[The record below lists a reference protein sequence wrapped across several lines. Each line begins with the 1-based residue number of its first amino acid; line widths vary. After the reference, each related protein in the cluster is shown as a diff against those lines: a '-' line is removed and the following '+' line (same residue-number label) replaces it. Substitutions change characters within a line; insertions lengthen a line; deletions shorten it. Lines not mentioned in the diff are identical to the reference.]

1 MALKVDLEDL
11 ELPAI
16 ILPPDGPPVGANQ
29 EGERIL
35 SRFPEELSSLKPDGT
50 VTLEGRPFRPVR
62 LCTLPQGELLILV
75 EMIHGRRQDLLI
87 SQISHEIRTPLSNI
101 IGMSEMCLMSA
112 SPNRRWLECIREAS
126 GHLLRIA
133 NDLLDLSE
141 ISGDRMALKA
151 VPYDLR
157 KLVANTTRFVAP
169 MAESKGIMMLT
180 RVSQTVPNLVSGD
193 QDRVRQILLN
203 LLTNAIKFS
212 DRGMI
217 SVEVEVQDQR
227 LAISVIDS
235 GRGIPEDQHEKVFLP
250 FYQASP
256 DDRDKGRGLGLA
268 ICKKLAE
275 SMGGTMTLRSTPG
288 EGSTFTIHM
297 PFAEAPAEDAQG
309 GDGSV
314 GKDEIP
320 RLNVLLA
327 EDDNLNRELVEAMLV
342 SMGHQ
347 VTSASTGIEAL
358 NLFLQKRFDLAI
370 LDVNMPEGDGVWL
383 TKEIRRIEARH
394 PSRGKTTI
402 MALTACVME
411 HNKQR
416 CLNAGMDLFI
426 TKPVSVMELQS
437 AIDGLFGVKGGTGE
451 RDGQGDQNAEVDTS
465 VLSDMAMGQVEV
477 MERALTLFKE
487 GVPLMLETLRMLL
500 HRRDLTGAASVVHK
514 LKGRFATVGHWGAR
528 EYLAKLEEDIKA
540 GASPDPDGLVERVE
554 HFAKQVIDQY
564 ERIGIRAR

>member
-180 RVSQTVPNLVSGD
+180 RVSQSVPELVNGD

-217 SVEVEVQDQR
+217 SVEAEVEDQR

-235 GRGIPEDQHEKVFLP
+235 GRGIPEDQQDKVFLP

-256 DDRDKGRGLGLA
+256 EDRDKGRGLGLA

-275 SMGGTMTLRSTPG
+275 SMGGTMALKSAPG
-288 EGSTFTIHM
+288 EGSTFTLYL
-297 PFAEAPAEDAQG
+297 PLVQGDSKTEQG
-309 GDGSV
+309 GEEQVEDRSTP
-314 GKDEIP
+314 KLHI
-320 RLNVLLA
+320 LLA

-358 NLFLQKRFDLAI
+358 NLFLQRDFHLAI
-370 LDVNMPEGDGVWL
+370 LDVNMPDGDGVWL
-383 TKEIRRIEARH
+383 AKEIRRIEARK
-394 PSRGKTTI
+394 PARGRIPI

-411 HNKQR
+411 HDKRR
-416 CLNAGMDLFI
+416 CLDAGMDLFL
-426 TKPVSVMELQS
+426 TKPVSVKDLQS
-437 AIDGLFGVKGGTGE
+437 AIDRLFSAGGGSE
-451 RDGQGDQNAEVDTS
+451 EAPEAREAQVDTS

-514 LKGRFATVGHWGAR
+514 LKGRFATVGHWGPGSTWPSWR
-528 EYLAKLEEDIKA
+528 RTSRLAPPRTRM
-540 GASPDPDGLVERVE
+540 GWWNGWSTSPNR
-554 HFAKQVIDQY
+554 
-564 ERIGIRAR
+564 

>member
-180 RVSQTVPNLVSGD
+180 RVSQSVPELVNGD

-217 SVEVEVQDQR
+217 SVEAEVEDQR

-235 GRGIPEDQHEKVFLP
+235 GRGIPEDQQDKVFLP

-256 DDRDKGRGLGLA
+256 EDRDKGRGLGLA

-275 SMGGTMTLRSTPG
+275 SMGGTMALKSAPG
-288 EGSTFTIHM
+288 EGSTFTLYL
-297 PFAEAPAEDAQG
+297 PLVQGDSKTEQG
-309 GDGSV
+309 GEEQVEDRSTP
-314 GKDEIP
+314 KLHI
-320 RLNVLLA
+320 LLA

-358 NLFLQKRFDLAI
+358 NLFLQRDFHLAI
-370 LDVNMPEGDGVWL
+370 LDVNMPDGDGVWL
-383 TKEIRRIEARH
+383 AKEIRRIEARK
-394 PSRGKTTI
+394 PARGRIPI

-411 HNKQR
+411 HDKRR
-416 CLNAGMDLFI
+416 CLDAGMDLFL
-426 TKPVSVMELQS
+426 TKPVSVKDLQS
-437 AIDGLFGVKGGTGE
+437 AIDRLFSAGGGSE
-451 RDGQGDQNAEVDTS
+451 EAPEAREAQVDTS

>member
-50 VTLEGRPFRPVR
+50 VTLGGRPFRPVR

-180 RVSQTVPNLVSGD
+180 RVSQAVPNLVSGD

-217 SVEVEVQDQR
+217 SVEAEVEDQR

-275 SMGGTMTLRSTPG
+275 SMGGTMALKSAPG
-288 EGSTFTIHM
+288 EGSTFTRYL
-297 PFAEAPAEDAQG
+297 PLVQGDSKTEQG
-309 GDGSV
+309 GEEQVEDRSTP
-314 GKDEIP
+314 KLHI
-320 RLNVLLA
+320 LLA

-358 NLFLQKRFDLAI
+358 NLFLQRDFHLAI
-370 LDVNMPEGDGVWL
+370 LDVNMPDGDGVWL
-383 TKEIRRIEARH
+383 AKEIRRIEARK
-394 PSRGKTTI
+394 PARGRIPI

-411 HNKQR
+411 HDKRR
-416 CLNAGMDLFI
+416 CLDAGMDLFL
-426 TKPVSVMELQS
+426 TKPVSVKDLQS
-437 AIDGLFGVKGGTGE
+437 AIDRLFSAGGGSE
-451 RDGQGDQNAEVDTS
+451 EAPEAREAQVDTS